1 MIKIIST
8 IKIIWSEE
16 EKFWYS
22 KSLDDRFGLTLESGS
37 FDALIE
43 RVKITVPE
51 LLGAVGYT
59 GDINVMFQVER
70 IERLK
75 AVAS

>member
-1 MIKIIST
+1 MKIT
-8 IKIIWSEE
+8 IKLIWSEE

-22 KSLDDRFGLTLESGS
+22 KSMDDSFGLTLESGS

-43 RVKITVPE
+43 RIKIAVPE
-51 LLGAVGYT
+51 ILEINGYT
-59 GDINVMFQVER
+59 GEINLFFEIER
-70 IERLK
+70 MDRLK